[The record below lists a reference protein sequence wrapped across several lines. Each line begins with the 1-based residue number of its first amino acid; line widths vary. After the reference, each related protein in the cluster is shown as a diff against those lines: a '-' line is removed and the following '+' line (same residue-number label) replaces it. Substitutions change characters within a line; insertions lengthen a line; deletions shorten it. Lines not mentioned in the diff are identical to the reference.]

1 MQRPME
7 NAFID
12 ASERSRSSAVWN
24 VRLRFLTSV
33 VILVALGLQIGVACL
48 SVNDYE
54 IWSSPESFAFVGSP
68 FSFWGRCRLLTIS
81 QIGLSM
87 IWNTAE
93 FIVRF
98 LRKKGI
104 HPGAH
109 VAIDLIL
116 WMGLFS
122 SGLVQVLVN
131 YYSALPIAAGTLKL
145 VCRYVVDFWSRVDR
159 CTSESRS

>member
-68 FSFWGRCRLLTIS
+68 FFLLGSLSFAYNFSDWIVHDLEHGRIHCSIPEKEGNSSRRPCGDRSDPLDGTVQFRAGAGSGQLLFCPPDCSWDPEARLQVRCR
-81 QIGLSM
+81 
-87 IWNTAE
+87 
-93 FIVRF
+93 F
-98 LRKKGI
+98 
-104 HPGAH
+104 
-109 VAIDLIL
+109 
-116 WMGLFS
+116 
-122 SGLVQVLVN
+122 LVQ
-131 YYSALPIAAGTLKL
+131 S
-145 VCRYVVDFWSRVDR
+145 
-159 CTSESRS
+159 